1 MYACKREDR
10 KGFFVTVT
18 KYSGNGNDF
27 VMFVAQEK
35 EDRSQLA
42 KTLCHRQNGVGAD
55 GLVVLLPHKEYDFE
69 WEFYNSDGS
78 QADMCGNASRC
89 VAHFAHEKGISKN
102 NHAEFLTGAGVIR
115 ATINGLYV
123 VSDMTEPDI
132 IRTDIEEN
140 GENWW
145 LIDSGVP
152 HLVAVRDNIDTFNLE
167 EARALRH
174 KYNANVNICKLEGDT
189 MYVRTYERGVED
201 ETLACGTG
209 MVACFIR
216 NHKEGK
222 VSNQVKVHPIS
233 GDELYVSYEE
243 GTYRFGGQ
251 VTKTFV
257 AETLI

>member
-1 MYACKREDR
+1 M
-10 KGFFVTVT
+10 TVT

-27 VMFVAQEK
+27 IMFTAQEK
-35 EDRSQLA
+35 KDRSELA

-55 GLVVLLPHKEYDFE
+55 GLVVLLPHKKYDFE

-78 QADMCGNASRC
+78 HADMCGNASRC
-89 VAHFAHEKGISKN
+89 VAHFAHEKGISKDN
-102 NHAEFLTGAGVIR
+102 KAEFLTGAGVIQ
-115 ATINGLYV
+115 ASINGLYV

-132 IRTDIEEN
+132 MRTDIEEY

-152 HLVAVRDNIDTFNLE
+152 HLVVIRDNIDDFNIE
-167 EARALRH
+167 QARALRH
-174 KYNANVNICKLEGDT
+174 KYNANVNICSIAGDT
-189 MYVRTYERGVED
+189 MYVRTYERGVEN

-216 NHKEGK
+216 NHKERD
-222 VSNQVKVHPIS
+222 VSEQMKVHPRS
-233 GDELYVSYEE
+233 GDELYVSYENAV
-243 GTYRFGGQ
+243 YRFGGK

>member
-1 MYACKREDR
+1 MYACKRKNR

-35 EDRSQLA
+35 QDRSELA

-78 QADMCGNASRC
+78 HADMCGNASRC
-89 VAHFAHEKGISKN
+89 VAHFAHEKGISKD
-102 NHAEFLTGAGVIR
+102 NHAEFLTGAGVIH

-140 GENWW
+140 GETWW

-152 HLVAVRDNIDTFNLE
+152 HLVAIRDTIDTFDIE

-174 KYNANVNICKLEGDT
+174 KYNANVNICKVEGDT

-233 GDELYVSYEE
+233 GDELYVSYEN
-243 GTYRFGGQ
+243 GTYRFGGK

>member
-1 MYACKREDR
+1 M
-10 KGFFVTVT
+10 TVT

-27 VMFVAQEK
+27 VMFIAQEK
-35 EDRSQLA
+35 KDRSELA
-42 KTLCHRQNGVGAD
+42 KKLCHRQNGVGAD
-55 GLVVLLPHKEYDFE
+55 GLVVLLPHKKYDFE

-78 QADMCGNASRC
+78 EADMCGNASRC
-89 VAHFAHEKGISKN
+89 VAHFAQEKGISKYDK
-102 NHAEFLTGAGVIR
+102 AEFLTGAGVIR
-115 ATINGLYV
+115 ATINGMYV

-132 IRTDIEEN
+132 IRDDIEEN

-145 LIDSGVP
+145 HINSGVP
-152 HLVAVRDNIDTFNLE
+152 HLVVVRDNIDDFDIE
-167 EARALRH
+167 QARTLRH
-174 KYNANVNICKLEGDT
+174 KYNCNVNICKVDGDT

-222 VSNQVKVHPIS
+222 VPDRMKVHPGS
-233 GDELYVSYEE
+233 GDELYVSYED
-243 GTYRFGGQ
+243 GVYRFGGQ

-257 AETLI
+257 AETTI